1 MTERASGVVTI
12 LFTDLVDSTEL
23 ISRAGDEEAQRIFRA
38 HHDLLAEAAAAHHG
52 QEVKWLGDG
61 LMVAFPSAADAV
73 DCAIAMQQG
82 ARRLLHGQRVAIRVG
97 LNAGEALRDAADYFG
112 LPVVIA
118 RRLCDR
124 AAAGQILC
132 SEVVTELLA
141 GRIGFTFEPLGALE
155 LKGAPHPVAASEI
168 SYEIEPSQR
177 VPNRM
182 PFVGRAAE
190 LARLR
195 DRLTDAATGR
205 GGLVML
211 AGEPG
216 IGKTRLT
223 EELAEAARRDGWLV
237 LWGRCL
243 EGEWAP
249 PYAPFVEVIGHQV
262 AGDGGELAADLRP
275 WAAPI
280 AQLVPAVRDV
290 LPGVSAPTALQPDE
304 ERFRL
309 LESVA
314 LFLAAR
320 SRRVPV
326 LLCLDD
332 LQWADRG
339 TIAML
344 RHVARHAVG
353 HAILVVGTYRDV
365 EVDARH
371 PLTDTLRALRRE
383 VEYDDMKLGGL
394 AATEAA
400 ELLGALGEHE
410 VADKVGAAW
419 VAETDGNP
427 FFIRELLRHFVEE
440 GTVFR
445 GQDGKWTTE
454 RPLRDLA
461 VLPGVRDV
469 VARRLS
475 RLSEPANRL
484 LGVAAAFE
492 DTFAFDLVAR
502 VSGLD
507 VEDALDALD
516 EALGAQL
523 VQEAGITDTYAFANT
538 AIRQTVYGEL
548 STSRRVRLHRR
559 VAEALEATCGGSPS
573 PAQAGEIAAQYH
585 RSSGLP
591 GAERGAEFA
600 IAAAT
605 HAETTGAHD
614 DAARFLRTAV
624 DLLEA
629 GDERR
634 PRLLGRLGIAL
645 AWAATFDEAVEA
657 AAEAGVAI
665 AATEGEEA
673 AASYLAEALTSCLA
687 NIDRLAAVEATGL
700 LDAPARPEL
709 DRLTAEAARR
719 LGTPLALMTLVD
731 DHRQF
736 FASHF
741 GLQGEIA
748 EVRQTPLEYSFC
760 KYVAAFDE
768 AFRVT
773 NCLAHPLARALP
785 GVTEKGIRSYLG
797 VPLRTR
803 AGHAIGSFCVVDLEP
818 RQWRPEDHDVL
829 EELAQQAIVLA
840 EEPATADP

>member
-1 MTERASGVVTI
+1 MTERTSGVVTI

-52 QEVKWLGDG
+52 EEVKWLGDG

-82 ARRLLHGQRVAIRVG
+82 ARRLLHGEQVAIRVG
-97 LNAGEALRDAADYFG
+97 LNAGEALREAADYFG

-124 AAAGQILC
+124 AEAGQIL
-132 SEVVTELLA
+132 SSDVVTELLA
-141 GRIGFTFEPLGALE
+141 GRIGFTFEPRGAIE
-155 LKGAPHPVAASEI
+155 LKGVPYPVSASEI
-168 SYEIEPSQR
+168 AYEIEPSQR

-182 PFVGRAAE
+182 PFVGRMAE

-249 PYAPFVEVIGHQV
+249 PYAPFVQAIEHHV
-262 AGDGGELAADLRP
+262 AGEGTELAADLRP

-280 AQLVPAVRDV
+280 AQLVPAVYDAI
-290 LPGVSAPTALQPDE
+290 PGISTPPALQPDE

-314 LFLAAR
+314 QFLSAR
-320 SRRVPV
+320 SRRVPL

-344 RHVARHAVG
+344 RHVARHAVEN
-353 HAILVVGTYRDV
+353 AILVVGTYRDV
-365 EVDARH
+365 EVDANH

-394 AATEAA
+394 AAAEAA

-410 VADKVGAAW
+410 VAEKVGAAW

-440 GTVFR
+440 GKVFR
-445 GQDGKWTTE
+445 GEDGRWTTE
-454 RPLRDLA
+454 RPLRDLV
-461 VLPGVRDV
+461 VLPGMRDV
-469 VARRLS
+469 VVRRLS
-475 RLSEPANRL
+475 RLPETASRL

-492 DTFAFDLVAR
+492 DSFNFDLITH
-502 VSGLD
+502 VSGLS
-507 VEDALDALD
+507 EDEALDALD
-516 EALGAQL
+516 AALGAQL
-523 VQEAGITDTYAFANT
+523 VQPAGVPDSYMFANT
-538 AIRQTVYGEL
+538 VIRQTVYGEL
-548 STSRRVRLHRR
+548 SPSRRVRLHRR
-559 VAEALEATCGGSPS
+559 VAEALEQAFGGAPS

-585 RSSGLP
+585 RSAGLP
-591 GAERGAEFA
+591 EAERGADFA

-614 DAARFLRTAV
+614 DAARFLRSAL
-624 DLLEA
+624 DLLPEN
-629 GDERR
+629 DERR

-645 AWAATFDEAVEA
+645 AWAATFDEAVA
-657 AAEAGVAI
+657 AASQAGVAI
-665 AATEGEEA
+665 AATEGQGA
-673 AASYLAEALTSCLA
+673 AADYLSEALACCLE
-687 NIDRLAAVEATGL
+687 NVDRLAALEGLCL
-700 LDAPARPEL
+700 LDAPRRPEL
-709 DRLTAEAARR
+709 DRLTAEAAER
-719 LGTPLALMTLVD
+719 LQTPLAFMNLID

-736 FASHF
+736 FAAFH
-741 GLQGEIA
+741 GLEGEAA
-748 EVRQTPLEYSFC
+748 EARETPLDVSLC
-760 KYVAAFDE
+760 RYVAAFDE
-768 AFRVT
+768 ALRV
-773 NCLAHPLARALP
+773 NNALSHPLSRSLMP
-785 GVTEKGIRSYLG
+785 VTELGVRSYLG

-803 AGHAIGSFCVVDLEP
+803 AGQAVGSFCVVDFTP
-818 RQWRPEDHDVL
+818 RQWRPEDHHVL
-829 EELAQQAIVLA
+829 EELAQQAIVLT
-840 EEPATADP
+840 EEPAPS